1 VSVRR
6 WLCGCAL
13 PFLAC
18 AAADNPSR
26 AGLRPAP
33 AQDPAQD
40 PAPAARPAE
49 EPAEAQPVEAASPQG
64 SDAAQGL
71 VATVAGRP
79 VGVRDL
85 LARLWLRDGERAR
98 ELLDHLVIERLCEL
112 EAERLGLAI
121 RAATVDERVARAE
134 ETLRKRLRD
143 AGSPL
148 GLDEH
153 VQKVLGLEPDFY
165 RRQLRHEAIS
175 QVLAERC
182 VRVWAME
189 EARRCV
195 RVFEAEGEAL
205 ARQIEQ
211 ELAAGADFAAL
222 AAHAKAEKPAQLVLA
237 RAEASPLARLAF
249 ATEVGRCAG
258 PLAEEG
264 RYLFLSVDSELP
276 PLRGEWSAIGAA
288 VEASLAE
295 TPVAEV
301 EFMQWRAAMA
311 RRYPVDLSPFFA
323 AIGTTRPAG
332 P

>member
-1 VSVRR
+1 VRSESR
-6 WLCGCAL
+6 LGVLAL
-13 PFLAC
+13 ALALGAC
-18 AAADNPSR
+18 AATGNPTRSN
-26 AGLRPAP
+26 LRPAP
-33 AQDPAQD
+33 AQDPAQ
-40 PAPAARPAE
+40 APAKPAAADAQ
-49 EPAEAQPVEAASPQG
+49 PAEAASEK
-64 SDAAQGL
+64 SDAAQGI

-85 LARLWLRDGERAR
+85 LARLWLRDGDRAR

-134 ETLRKRLRD
+134 ETLARRLRE

-148 GLDEH
+148 GVDEH
-153 VQKVLGLEPDFY
+153 VRKVLGLEPDFY

-182 VRVWAME
+182 VRVWAMD
-189 EARRCV
+189 EARRSV
-195 RVFEAEGEAL
+195 RVFEAEGQAVAQELEA
-205 ARQIEQ
+205 Q
-211 ELAAGADFAAL
+211 LAAGADFAAL
-222 AAHAKAEKPAQLVLA
+222 AAHAKVEKPASLVLA
-237 RAEASPLARLAF
+237 RAEESPLARLAF

-258 PLAEEG
+258 PLTEG
-264 RYLFLSVDSELP
+264 GRFLFLSVDAELP
-276 PLRGEWSAIGAA
+276 ALRGPWTAIGPA

-295 TPVAEV
+295 NPVDEV

-311 RRYPVDLSPFFA
+311 RHYAVDLTPFCT
-323 AIGTTRPAG
+323 AIGTTRPAS